1 LDKEPVE
8 TTLYSL
14 DHNTPQPGQRRAS
27 ERHVSLLRV
36 GALMIGGRRELCLIR
51 NVSAGGMLVRAYS
64 NVAVGERL
72 SIELKHGEAVS
83 GTACWT
89 KDDCIG
95 ISFDESIDVID
106 LISSP
111 DTGPRPRM
119 PRIEVGC
126 AAWVREDG
134 TVHRAKAVDI
144 SQGGIKLASA
154 ASLTPGS
161 KVTVALNGLPP
172 IAGLVRWKDENHC
185 GISFN
190 RVLALSQLVAWL
202 QEQQG
207 KHKRA
212 AG

>member
-1 LDKEPVE
+1 MDKEPVE

-14 DHNTPQPGQRRAS
+14 DHNTPQPRQRRAS
-27 ERHVSLLRV
+27 ERHLSLLRV
-36 GALMIGGRRELCLIR
+36 GTLMIGGRRELCLIR

-72 SIELKHGEAVS
+72 SVELKHGEAVS

-111 DTGPRPRM
+111 DKGPRPRM
-119 PRIEVGC
+119 PRIEVSC
-126 AAWVREDG
+126 TAWVREDG
-134 TVHRAKAVDI
+134 TVHRVKAVDI

-154 ASLTPGS
+154 DPLTPGS
-161 KVTVALNGLPP
+161 KVTVTLTGLAPT
-172 IAGLVRWKDENHC
+172 AGVVRWKDENHY

-190 RVLALSQLVAWL
+190 RILALSQLVAWL
-202 QEQQG
+202 QGQQAQQ
-207 KHKRA
+207 KRA